1 MKIGD
6 ANKVLEKRDRWS
18 IAVHRYG
25 RGNTPFSAPPDRL
38 AHFVGESGLRLNTS
52 YQSVVAD
59 PFLFSFEGRLYLFFE
74 VKTDHGHGNIHA
86 HSMSEDGVW
95 HDHGVVLSEPF
106 HLSYP
111 QVFEI
116 QGRVYMI
123 PEAAQSGTVRLY
135 EAEVFPY
142 RWRLCAI
149 LVDAPLRDPTLLVT
163 QAEGL
168 FLLAT
173 TSEYELKLY
182 HSERVDRPF
191 RDTGVIVTTD
201 RSRARC
207 AGGIL
212 KVGEHLLR
220 PAQDCSKF
228 YGESV
233 HFQEI
238 LTVNSSIYAER
249 PTGLQLDI
257 PVETWMSRGSH
268 HVSFEKFGN
277 SFFVA
282 VDGRGADS
290 RINSVMLGILRLGSL
305 FS

>member
-1 MKIGD
+1 MKI
-6 ANKVLEKRDRWS
+6 NNIIKVLEKRDRWS
-18 IAVHRYG
+18 IAVHRYDQ
-25 RGNTPFSAPPDRL
+25 GNRFFSAPPDRL
-38 AHFVGESGLRLNTS
+38 AHFVGERGLRLNTS
-52 YQSVVAD
+52 YQSVAAD
-59 PFLFSFEGRLYLFFE
+59 PFLFSFGGRLYLFFE
-74 VKTDHGHGNIHA
+74 VKTDHGHGNIHV
-86 HSMSEDGVW
+86 HSMSVDGVW
-95 HDHGVVLSEPF
+95 HDHGMVLSEPF

-135 EAEVFPY
+135 EADDFPY
-142 RWRLCAI
+142 RWRSCAI
-149 LVDAPLRDPTLLVT
+149 LINEPLRDPTLLVT
-163 QAEGL
+163 QAQGL

-212 KVGEHLLR
+212 KVGKYLLR

-228 YGESV
+228 YGERV

-238 LTVNSSIYAER
+238 LTDNSSIYAER
-249 PTGLQLDI
+249 PTELQMDI
-257 PVETWMSRGSH
+257 PVETWMSLGTH
-268 HVSFEKFGN
+268 HVSVEKFGD

-282 VDGRGADS
+282 VDGRGPDS
-290 RINSVMLGILRLGSL
+290 RINSFMLGILRLGGL